1 MSETVNKSIR
11 TKNFKIK
18 SRKETSHLK
27 ENFGIELPFS
37 LMAEFS
43 SMRSVGY
50 LNRNMNEKQKLAI
63 TRLKTHL
70 RQIFLNKF
78 NRMMCMRTFYKSTEA
93 YRVHMICTKKC
104 NFSCSIIFNI
114 KSKKVSVLDNGAIC
128 DHFVDSNGKIF

>member
-1 MSETVNKSIR
+1 
-11 TKNFKIK
+11 
-18 SRKETSHLK
+18 
-27 ENFGIELPFS
+27 
-37 LMAEFS
+37 
-43 SMRSVGY
+43 
-50 LNRNMNEKQKLAI
+50 MNEKQKPAI

-78 NRMMCMRTFYKSTEA
+78 NRMMCMRTFYKSKEA